1 MEIMAMLAA
10 AKGATELVKTVDPLL
25 ERIRSNVLAKND
37 AARQELKKRF
47 AEIEARG
54 EARGEA
60 KGRRALL
67 LRFLQRHFG
76 EPVPEDVRQA
86 VQAQDDHNILEAW
99 FDRALTAEDRELIF
113 GKTRPDLPDEAYPVP
128 QAEPAGWMDG

>member
-1 MEIMAMLAA
+1 
-10 AKGATELVKTVDPLL
+10 V
-25 ERIRSNVLAKND
+25 ERSSL
-37 AARQELKKRF
+37 F
-47 AEIEARG
+47 AEI

-99 FDRALTAEDRELIF
+99 FDRALTATSLDELRSTF
-113 GKTRPDLPDEAYPVP
+113 GLTNGATEGGEQGSGSTP
-128 QAEPAGWMDG
+128 